1 MTEVPLLE
9 ELTQEDVESLYNTMI
24 KNANAYKK
32 MKTLNNALIKGFELV
47 AKKYLDDIAI
57 LKINGIKDYKST
69 EYKKISDLLHKV
81 NPNLKSSEFEKRLN
95 IEFPIEVIN
104 EMMNEENN
112 YWEYLIFKRP
122 NYYQILYCKHYNKDN
137 AMNSLNLKSQDII
150 FTISI
155 STSIHDE
162 IMKELERKQIIE
174 RVSSIKFKTENE
186 QEFIKAYN
194 TELEKI
200 NDLN

>member
-1 MTEVPLLE
+1 MTEVPLLS
-9 ELTQEDVESLYNTMI
+9 ELTQEDVNSLYNTMI

-32 MKTLNNALIKGFELV
+32 MKALNNTLIKGFELV
-47 AKKYLDDIAI
+47 AKKYLDDIAM
-57 LKINGIKDYKST
+57 LKINGIKNYEST
-69 EYKKISDLLHKV
+69 EYKKISDLLCKV
-81 NPNLKSSEFEKRLN
+81 NPKLKSSEFEKRLN
-95 IEFPIEVIN
+95 TEFPVEVIN
-104 EMMNEENN
+104 ETMNEEDN

-122 NYYQILYCKHYNKDN
+122 NYYQVLYCKHYNRDN
-137 AMNSLNLKSQDII
+137 AINNLNLKSQDII

-155 STSIHDE
+155 APSTHDD

-174 RVSSIKFKTENE
+174 RVSSIKFKTEDE

-200 NDLN
+200 NDFN